1 MSQCLLDIQDLY
13 TQFMTE
19 KGIVRAVDGVSF
31 SLQAGETMCV
41 VGESG
46 CGKTVLALSIIRL
59 IPQPPGK
66 IVSGCIIF
74 KERNLVELDDAQ
86 LREIRGK
93 EISMIFQ
100 EPMTAL
106 NPVFRIGDQIA
117 EVYRLHQNLSS
128 KEALQQAVESLRQV
142 GLPAPEKRILDYP
155 HQLSGGMRQRVM
167 LAMAMA
173 CKPALMLADE
183 PTTALDVT
191 IQAQILELIDT
202 LKQQSGMSILLITHD
217 LGVVAEAAQTVGVM
231 YAGTMVEYASVYDLF
246 RDPLHPY
253 TIGLMEAVPRIRPR
267 NDSYRLMAIP
277 GSVPTMISVPNACR
291 FHDRCSRTMEIC
303 RKQEPQMKETRQ
315 LHQVKCWLYD

>member
-1 MSQCLLDIQDLY
+1 
-13 TQFMTE
+13 MTD

-31 SLQAGETMCV
+31 SLQAGETMGI

-46 CGKTVLALSIIRL
+46 CGKTVLALSIIHL

-74 KERNLVELDDAQ
+74 KGRNLVKFDDAE
-86 LREIRGK
+86 LRDIRGK

-128 KEALQQAVESLRQV
+128 REALQRAVESLREV
-142 GLPAPEKRILDYP
+142 GLPAPEKRVLDYP

-191 IQAQILELIDT
+191 IQAQILELMDT

-231 YAGTMVEYASVYDLF
+231 YAGTIVEYTSVYDLF
-246 RDPLHPY
+246 REPLHPY

-267 NDSYRLMAIP
+267 NGTYRLTAIP
-277 GSVPTMISVPNACR
+277 GSVPTLTSIPTTCR
-291 FHDRCSRTMEIC
+291 FQDRCGRAMEIC
-303 RKQEPQMKETRQ
+303 RRQEPQMKEARP
-315 LHQVKCWLYD
+315 LHQVKCWLYN